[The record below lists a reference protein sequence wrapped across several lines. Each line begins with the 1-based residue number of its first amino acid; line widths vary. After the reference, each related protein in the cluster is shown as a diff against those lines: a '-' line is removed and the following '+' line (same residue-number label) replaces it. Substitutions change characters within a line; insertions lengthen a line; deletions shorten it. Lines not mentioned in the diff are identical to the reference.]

1 MRSVPVHIYTKLYD
15 FAASAGALEGYVY
28 HRKELNMK
36 AIPIWVNNLA
46 SAYQHLPPEART
58 EIQSLLDQTIGRAI
72 RSLASALGEDSE
84 AVRKLRTMVM
94 GPLPESADDFQKK
107 KWFEKPSP

>member
-1 MRSVPVHIYTKLYD
+1 MRSVLVHIYTKLYD

-28 HRKELNMK
+28 HRKELDMK
-36 AIPIWVNNLA
+36 ALPIWVNNLV
-46 SAYQHLPPEART
+46 SAYQHLPSETRT

-84 AVRKLRTMVM
+84 AVRKLRTMVV

-107 KWFEKPSP
+107 KWFEKPSL